1 MTRLATVLA
10 GALVKSGMLMDEQD
24 ARECAPLIVAAIPE
38 AQREAM
44 EAALDV
50 CTFDGLPFPCP
61 MRGSA
66 HGSED
71 HPYQPLVPLGDP
83 S

>member
-10 GALVKSGMLMDEQD
+10 RAWLDATPEAFATVTEAL
-24 ARECAPLIVAAIPE
+24 VAAIPE
-38 AQREAM
+38 PEREAM

-71 HPYQPLVPLGDP
+71 HPYKPLVSLGDP